1 MWDRKHFLSIY
12 DLTTEDTKRLI
23 ERAYDLKQQHHAGC
37 LQPLLKGK
45 SMAMIFRKASLRTR
59 ISFEMG
65 IVGLGGH
72 ALYISDDEIKLG
84 RREAVSDAARV
95 ISRYVDIIMIRTF
108 AQQEVEELARW
119 ATVPVINGLTDLHH
133 PCQVLGDILTVR
145 EKKGRVEDLKVVFL
159 GDGNNLANSW
169 IDAAAKLRFKL
180 VLGLAKGYEPDE
192 GILARARKDGADV
205 AIVYDPREAVRGAD
219 VLYTDIWASMGAE
232 AEAEARK
239 QAMKHLQVNDDLLK
253 GAGKDVIVMHCL
265 PAHRGDEITDSVMD
279 GKHSVV
285 FDEAEN
291 RMHMQRAIMVELL
304 VQ

>member
-12 DLTTEDTKRLI
+12 DLSTEDTNRLI
-23 ERAYDLKQQHHAGC
+23 ERAYDLKQKHHAGR
-37 LQPLLKGK
+37 LEPLLKGK

-65 IVGLGGH
+65 IVGLGGY

-108 AQQEVEELARW
+108 AQAEVEELARW

-145 EKKGRVEDLKVVFL
+145 EKKGRVEGLKVAFL

-180 VLGLAKGYEPDE
+180 VLGLAKGYDPDR
-192 GILARARKDGADV
+192 GILERAKKDGAD
-205 AIVYDPREAVRGAD
+205 ITITYDPLEAARGAD
-219 VLYTDIWASMGAE
+219 VIYTDVWASMGAE
-232 AEAEARK
+232 AEAATRK
-239 QAMKHLQVNDDLLK
+239 QAMKHLQVNDELVK
-253 GAGKDVIVMHCL
+253 VARPDVIVEHCL
-265 PAHRGDEITDSVMD
+265 PAHRGEEITDSVMD
-279 GKHSVV
+279 GSHSVV

-304 VQ
+304 TK

>member
-1 MWDRKHFLSIY
+1 
-12 DLTTEDTKRLI
+12 
-23 ERAYDLKQQHHAGC
+23 
-37 LQPLLKGK
+37 
-45 SMAMIFRKASLRTR
+45 
-59 ISFEMG
+59 
-65 IVGLGGH
+65 VGLGGH

-180 VLGLAKGYEPDE
+180 VLGLAKGYEPDA

-205 AIVYDPREAVRGAD
+205 AIVYDPREAVRDAD

-253 GAGKDVIVMHCL
+253 VARKDVIVMHCL

>member
-12 DLTTEDTKRLI
+12 DLTTEDTKGLI
-23 ERAYDLKQQHHAGC
+23 EKAYDLKQQHHAGR

-95 ISRYVDIIMIRTF
+95 ISRYVDIMMIRTF

-145 EKKGRVEDLKVVFL
+145 EKKGRVEDLKVAFL

-180 VLGLAKGYEPDE
+180 VLGLAKGYEPDA

-205 AIVYDPREAVRGAD
+205 AIVYDPHEAVRDAD

-239 QAMKHLQVNDDLLK
+239 QAMRHLQVNDDLLK
-253 GAGKDVIVMHCL
+253 GARKDVIVMHCL

-304 VQ
+304 VK